1 MSGHTVDEQIVIE
14 GAVAKA
20 LNDVGVRD
28 DSQLRQVLIHDAMVY
43 DLVEVCVPDADG
55 KSVSLQSRL
64 AQMKQEPRWKG
75 EFHEKPAPPG
85 RPAPTPAGAMLTPDR
100 EAFKKIV
107 NGETMVR

>member
-14 GAVAKA
+14 GAVSKA

-28 DSQLRQVLIHDAMVY
+28 DSQIRQVLIHDAMVY

-85 RPAPTPAGAMLTPDR
+85 RPAPTPAGAMLTPDH